1 MRDDQPQ
8 PAGPVAGESSSSAK
22 AAGGTPIPTPPTG
35 EEQIEHDLDALLSER
50 NEYLDLAK
58 RTKADFENYRKRMAA
73 EVQAAASRGKAD
85 LASGLIKVVDTLEL
99 ALDAAGLDPA
109 AGKAPEDGLAEG
121 IVLTYRQL
129 CEALEQAGVEA
140 YDPAGERFDP
150 AWHEALQKL
159 KVDGGEP
166 GTVVEVLQ
174 KGYQIDG
181 QIIRAA
187 KVIVSE

>member
-8 PAGPVAGESSSSAK
+8 PAGPVAGQGSSSSQ
-22 AAGGTPIPTPPTG
+22 AAGEEPSPTPPTG